1 MSAPKGIN
9 QKGKYTA
16 LNARLNRYVLMVQ
29 SVYDTYNL
37 EASKIAEGTGF
48 ALGDKPF
55 RFADYPSTRYS
66 IDQLQKKFVADM
78 SAIIYSGT
86 SEEWKQSNI
95 VQDLLADKALKFYGS
110 RAGGQKHRVY
120 YQPNND
126 ALKAFQQR
134 IIGHG
139 MNLSQT
145 IWNQSENYKTEME
158 YAISSALEKG
168 TSAVT
173 LSKRLSKYLLDF
185 DRLKDDYKE
194 KYGKAVE
201 CEDCEYRSMRLARS
215 EINMAYRTAEW
226 TRWQQMDFVIAFD
239 IKLSK
244 SHHARMPKG
253 DICDLLAGRYPKTI
267 KWTGWHPNDMCYV
280 VPVLMDED
288 DFWADED
295 GHSEVE
301 VTEIPEQMK
310 NWLADN
316 ADTIVQQEKKGT
328 LPYWLRDNR
337 SLVTEAKN
345 SLKPFE
351 MTDEARS
358 ELVLRGFR
366 DRKTIS
372 KELYNESAMAGFNV
386 LRFDKKLESI
396 CDEYGYLL
404 RSKELE
410 DAMDGKVSLVYKSQ
424 RIGEKE
430 EQFELS
436 RYFRFEKIDGKEV
449 PVVDHKLFHIPEKDQ
464 GKGISKRV
472 FRNLFE
478 QYESCGIQKVYIH
491 ANADV
496 GGLCWAK
503 YGTLAEK
510 PSVRA
515 AIESALTNGKISAEE
530 YSKAMSYVD
539 GFEDLV
545 PMQVLAYESYGKR
558 LLLGNSWHGVIDL
571 KNAKQM
577 KYLHDYLGMS

>member
-78 SAIIYSGT
+78 SAIIHSGT

-110 RAGGQKHRVY
+110 RAGGKKHRVY

-145 IWNQSENYKTEME
+145 IWDQSENYKTEME

-253 DICDLLAGRYPKTI
+253 DICDMLAGRYPKTI

-351 MTDEARS
+351 MTQETRN
-358 ELVLRGFR
+358 ELITRGFKSIVES
-366 DRKTIS
+366 DV
-372 KELYNESAMAGFNV
+372 YNESAMSGFNV
-386 LRFDKKLESI
+386 LQFDKKFESI
-396 CDEYGYLL
+396 CDELGYRINVKEISKTPGQITL
-404 RSKELE
+404 RYCTEGEAENRIELE
-410 DAMDGKVSLVYKSQ
+410 RNFGRKKFKDG
-424 RIGEKE
+424 E
-430 EQFELS
+430 E
-436 RYFRFEKIDGKEV
+436 I
-449 PVVDHKLFHIPEKDQ
+449 PVVYHKLFTLPKKEQ
-464 GKGISKRV
+464 GHGISKRL
-472 FRNLFE
+472 FRDLFE
-478 QYESCGIQKVYIH
+478 QYEKCGIKKVYLH
-491 ANADV
+491 ANIDV
-496 GGLCWAK
+496 GGYCWAK
-503 YGTLAEK
+503 YGCLGEK
-510 PSVRA
+510 RFVKSS
-515 AIESALTNGKISAEE
+515 IKNALSMEKITVEE
-530 YSKAMSYVD
+530 FNDAMKYVD
-539 GFEDLV
+539 SCGDLV
-545 PMQVLAYESYGKR
+545 PMQNLAYKSYGKR
-558 LLLGNSWHGVIDL
+558 MLLESSWYGEFDL
-571 KNAKQM
+571 SNVTQM
-577 KYLHDYLGMS
+577 KYLHDYIGM